1 MAEKEGNWFKRHK
14 ILTVIVALI
23 VIVVIVSVSSGGN
36 SSTDNQ
42 SNTTEQKSGEESSN
56 NKKATL
62 AKIGEPARDGK
73 FEFTVKNVKCGEKS
87 VGNEF
92 LKTKAQGQF
101 CRVSLTIK
109 NIGDEAQTLDS
120 TSQYAFN
127 SEGQKYSSDD
137 EAAIYSQTDDTSGA
151 WFDDI
156 NPGNTV
162 KGDIFFDVPK
172 GTKIIKAELHDSAF
186 SSGIEVD
193 LK

>member
-14 ILTVIVALI
+14 ILTVII
-23 VIVVIVSVSSGGN
+23 VLVVVGVIASASGGGDT
-36 SSTDNQ
+36 STGNQ
-42 SNTTEQKSGEESSN
+42 SNSDESQSDAAADN
-56 NKKATL
+56 SQATV

-73 FEFTVKNVKCGEKS
+73 FEFTVKSMKCGEKS
-87 VGNEF
+87 IGNEF

-127 SEGQKYSSDD
+127 AEGQKYSSDS
-137 EAAIYSQTDDTSGA
+137 EAAIYSQTNDSSGA

-162 KGDIFFDVPK
+162 KGDIFFDVPND
-172 GTKIIKAELHDSAF
+172 IKPVKVELHDSAF
-186 SSGIEVD
+186 SSGVEIT